1 MSLFLLFCL
10 SLSVAAFPAEYSE
23 SSQSILSQLAP
34 HAGSKVVVS
43 SEAVGWYDPRKRGGR
58 LLDV

>member
-1 MSLFLLFCL
+1 MSLFLLSCL
-10 SLSVAAFPAEYSE
+10 FLSVAAFPAEYSE
-23 SSQSILSQLAP
+23 SSQSILSQPAP
-34 HAGSKVVVS
+34 YTGSKVVS